1 MPPMTDESSSTP
13 SSATPAS
20 SAPSSTGP
28 RPVTTEGGT
37 PLAAEGS
44 AQAGRSV
51 EEQKSE
57 TPKGDVGRG
66 ERPAAPQRVS
76 RTGRVPVDEIANGIA
91 QAGRQMSSKL
101 RELLLGTVVLRIVD
115 RSRAFS
121 FDPKDGGF
129 TFQETQ
135 GAAARNATGDCVIDL
150 TELSLQRMWNGDL
163 NPQIAMLS
171 DKITISGK
179 ADLAVY
185 FFNLVSPK

>member
-13 SSATPAS
+13 SSIAPPSTTPRS
-20 SAPSSTGP
+20 
-28 RPVTTEGGT
+28 VTSEGGA
-37 PLAAEGS
+37 PLSAEGG
-44 AQAGRSV
+44 AQGGRAGEEQRSEASKGDAGRA
-51 EEQKSE
+51 
-57 TPKGDVGRG
+57 

-76 RTGRVPVDEIANGIA
+76 RSGRVPVDEIANGIA

-129 TFQETQ
+129 AFQETQ
-135 GAAARNATGDCVIDL
+135 GAAARNVTGDCVVDL
-150 TELSLQRMWNGDL
+150 TELSLQRMWNGEL